1 MKMFDIIFS
10 FSYNCYMRIFFVA
23 DVNDCQMQYERVSA
37 IYGDDHIISFV
48 KNADKDVCKINCPA
62 VVYYSGKIYDA
73 FKPYCAEDD
82 TLIVFASANAD
93 EYMLEEIKIKSK
105 DNDIVY
111 VRRHKENA
119 FTRFMHKLYNVFV
132 RLILSKRD
140 SCASSKIIFLS
151 ANAMKEEM
159 KNGAKFRFLLNPEMK
174 TEEVIYTPGTK
185 PIKVKKKWSKHCWI
199 SLGVFVGLIV
209 LAVVLDLLVKMPFIL
224 QIAFDLCIVVSMFVF
239 IACILKDHL
248 DKRIEGI

>member
-1 MKMFDIIFS
+1 
-10 FSYNCYMRIFFVA
+10 MRIFFVA

-37 IYGDDHIISFV
+37 IYGDDKIISFV
-48 KNADKDVCKINCPA
+48 KEADKDVCKIDCPA

-93 EYMLEEIKIKSK
+93 EYMLEEIQVKSK

-111 VRRHKENA
+111 VRRRKENA
-119 FTRFMHKLYNVFV
+119 FSRFIHKLYNVFV
-132 RLILSKRD
+132 RIILSKRD
-140 SCASSKIIFLS
+140 SCASSKVIYLS
-151 ANAMKEEM
+151 ANAMKDEI
-159 KNGAKFRFLLNPEMK
+159 KNGAKFRFLLKPELK

-185 PIKVKKKWSKHCWI
+185 PLKVKKKWSKHCWI

-209 LAVVLDLLVKMPFIL
+209 VAVVLDLIVKMPFLL
-224 QIAFDLCIVVSMFVF
+224 QIAFDLAIVVSFFVF